1 MVWEPELNT
10 EFSIHLYSKSDDFLF
25 SVGRMLNFFSNI
37 SLKRFYSA
45 FGVEIPLIPHTTNK
59 YETCC
64 NTSDNL
70 ISRIPKDG
78 SNINVFAK
86 GD

>member
-1 MVWEPELNT
+1 M
-10 EFSIHLYSKSDDFLF
+10 
-25 SVGRMLNFFSNI
+25 
-37 SLKRFYSA
+37 FYSA
-45 FGVEIPLIPHTTNK
+45 FGVDIPLIPHTANK

-86 GD
+86 VD

>member
-1 MVWEPELNT
+1 M
-10 EFSIHLYSKSDDFLF
+10 
-25 SVGRMLNFFSNI
+25 
-37 SLKRFYSA
+37 FYSA
-45 FGVEIPLIPHTTNK
+45 FGVEIPLIPHTANK